1 MAAYGYAQ
9 AYRDTAVLTASPGQ
23 LVLMLYEGALK
34 SMAIAKA
41 AFERPKSDFKRIEV
55 INKHLIK
62 AHRILAELQ
71 GNLNL
76 AEGGDVAKNLHGLYG
91 YHMRRLFEANMKK
104 DIGPMLEAERLVREL
119 RDAWAEMLSKREW
132 APERA
137 VQEVA

>member
-23 LVLMLYEGALK
+23 LVLMLYDGALK
-34 SMAIAKA
+34 SMGIAKA
-41 AFERPKSDFKRIEV
+41 ALERPKSDFRRIEV
-55 INKHLIK
+55 INSHLIK

-71 GNLNL
+71 GNLNM
-76 AEGGDVAKNLHGLYG
+76 AEGGEVARNLHGLYG

-104 DIGPMLEAERLVREL
+104 SAGPLIEVEGLVREL

-132 APERA
+132 APDQG
-137 VQEVA
+137 VQVVA